1 MSFLLIT
8 RRTAAFVRTCFPADP
23 SSWLLL
29 SGAAFL
35 FISYTLRWWPQS
47 SYYSRP
53 LLWAGCNYLMSVP
66 IFAAGVAAY
75 YLALVGFKKP
85 ERRLLDSILLPV
97 IVGLATKLVVAFYW
111 FRDVGEPAHF
121 LHQVPGVPHLWQPHV
136 LFALAVNLSV
146 GFQFASVGFILIS
159 AFFVLYSWGRAT
171 LPIHLPAQSISD
183 ASIPEDENRRTM
195 LFVWMMIAVIF
206 ITGLPEPALEM
217 FASSAIF
224 RFAQLHPDWFSWL
237 RQLFQAL
244 LLLAF
249 VCAALGKGGRKMIPA
264 MLRIPR
270 AIYLAA
276 SVLIPTVIA
285 YLAPVAS
292 YFHARI
298 LWSLDGWG
306 KLVPPSPSSFLRLPP
321 ASSGPY
327 LLYPLVEEIAWR
339 GYLQPRFVRR
349 YGLVRGIFLVGVVWG
364 AFHYIWD
371 FNSAMTVPDV
381 CIGVLQRLLITVCLS
396 YVLAWLTI
404 RSESILPAAL
414 AHATYNL
421 GWSLP
426 IHSPQWLTLLLWAV
440 TGFVLLRFF
449 LPPSHASVAETA
461 IPPASAPEPSEV

>member
-1 MSFLLIT
+1 MSFLLIIK
-8 RRTAAFVRTCFPADP
+8 RGVVFIRSCVPADP
-23 SSWLLL
+23 SNWLLL
-29 SGAAFL
+29 LGAVSL
-35 FISYTLRWWPQS
+35 FISHTLRWWPGS

-66 IFAAGVAAY
+66 IFAAGVTAY

-85 ERRLLDSILLPV
+85 ARRLLDSILLPV
-97 IVGLATKLVVAFYW
+97 IVGLAAKLIAAFYW
-111 FRDVGEPAHF
+111 FRDVGEPGHF
-121 LHQVPGVPHLWQPHV
+121 VNQVPGTPHLWQPQM
-136 LFALAVNLSV
+136 LFGLAVNLSV
-146 GFQFASVGFILIS
+146 GFQLASVGFILIS

-171 LPIHLPAQSISD
+171 LPICLPAQSVSD
-183 ASIPEDENRRTM
+183 ASAPEDENRRSM
-195 LFVWMMIAVIF
+195 FFVWMMISVIF

-224 RFAQLHPDWFSWL
+224 RFAQLHPNWFSWL
-237 RQLFQAL
+237 RQLSHAL

-249 VCAALGKGGRKMIPA
+249 MCVALGKAGRKMIPA
-264 MLRIPR
+264 MLRMPR

-276 SVLIPTVIA
+276 SIVIPAAIA
-285 YLAPVAS
+285 YVGPVAS
-292 YFHARI
+292 YLHARI

-306 KLVPPSPSSFLRLPP
+306 KLVPPSPSSFLGLPP

-371 FNSAMTVPDV
+371 FNPAMTAQDV
-381 CIGVLQRLLITVCLS
+381 CIGLVARLLVTVSLS

-404 RSESILPAAL
+404 RSASVLPAAL

-426 IHSPQWLTLLLWAV
+426 IHSPRWLTLLLWAV
-440 TGFVLLRFF
+440 VGFVLLRFC
-449 LPPSHASVAETA
+449 LPPSHATIAESVV
-461 IPPASAPEPSEV
+461 PPAPEAQPSEV

>member
-1 MSFLLIT
+1 MSFLLIIK
-8 RRTAAFVRTCFPADP
+8 RAAAFIRTCLPAHP

-29 SGAAFL
+29 LGAVFL
-35 FISYTLRWWPQS
+35 FISHTLRWWPGS

-66 IFAAGVAAY
+66 IFAAGVTAY
-75 YLALVGFKKP
+75 YLAVVGFKKP
-85 ERRLLDSILLPV
+85 ARRLLDSILLPV
-97 IVGLATKLVVAFYW
+97 IVGLAAKLIVAFYW
-111 FRDVGEPAHF
+111 FRDVGEPARF
-121 LHQVPGVPHLWQPHV
+121 VNQVSGAPHLWQPRI
-136 LFALAVNLSV
+136 LFALALNLSV
-146 GFQFASVGFILIS
+146 GFQFASVGFVLIS
-159 AFFVLYSWGRAT
+159 VFFVLYSWGRAS
-171 LPIHLPAQSISD
+171 LPIHLPAQSVSD
-183 ASIPEDENRRTM
+183 AFVPEDEYRRSM
-195 LFVWMMIAVIF
+195 FFVWMMIAMIF

-224 RFAQLHPDWFSWL
+224 HFAQLHPDWFSWL
-237 RQLFQAL
+237 RQLSHAL

-249 VCAALGKGGRKMIPA
+249 VCIALGKAGRKMIPA

-270 AIYLAA
+270 AKYLAA
-276 SVLIPTVIA
+276 SIVIPAAIA
-285 YLAPVAS
+285 YVAPVAS
-292 YFHARI
+292 YLHARI
-298 LWSLDGWG
+298 PWSLDGWG
-306 KLVPPSPSSFLRLPP
+306 KLVPPSPSSFLGLPP
-321 ASSGPY
+321 ASAGPY

-364 AFHYIWD
+364 AFHYIRD
-371 FNSAMTVPDV
+371 FNPAMTAQDV
-381 CIGVLQRLLITVCLS
+381 CIGVVGRLLVTVSLS

-440 TGFVLLRFF
+440 AGFVLLRCF
-449 LPPSHASVAETA
+449 LPPSHVTIAEPA
-461 IPPASAPEPSEV
+461 MPPAPEPEPSEV